1 MHAPTSRGP
10 GVTPAA
16 LNERSL
22 LMLPTA
28 LATPTYDRSALRPA
42 VVHIGVGDFHRAHQ
56 GVYFDELARRGVAD
70 WGVVGVG
77 LHSGAIGDAL
87 WSQDCL
93 YTVIESGP
101 NTYKPRVVGAMVR
114 FLHGRSQRKEVLT
127 VLSDPE
133 TRLVT
138 LTVTA
143 NAYNLDAARG
153 FAAAAPAVARELS
166 AVDRPDTVYGYLVEA
181 LRRRR
186 ADGVAP
192 FTVLSCDN
200 IPSNGAAARTMVV
213 SFAALRD
220 PDLAAWIDEHV
231 TFPSSMVDRITPRTT
246 QAVRDALGD
255 RFGVSDRCPVITE
268 PFRQWVIEDDF
279 CNGRPPLD
287 AVGAQFVE
295 DVSAHELTKKRL
307 LNASHCALGYLGVL
321 AGYTTMSEVMQD
333 RAFVAFFDG
342 MIDEVAPL
350 LPPADGMELGD
361 YKAAL
366 IERFSNPTISDQ
378 LSRLCRRGSTKMPA
392 CVLPSITDAIAHRR
406 PHPLMTLAVAG
417 WIRFLRG
424 VDYTGHRIELNDE
437 RGSELT
443 PLAVRAR
450 TDLAALLADT
460 AVFGALGDDA
470 RFVRDLQAALDALLA
485 GPREAIE
492 RYVSAEVAAR

>member
-1 MHAPTSRGP
+1 
-10 GVTPAA
+10 
-16 LNERSL
+16 
-22 LMLPTA
+22 
-28 LATPTYDRSALRPA
+28 
-42 VVHIGVGDFHRAHQ
+42 
-56 GVYFDELARRGVAD
+56 
-70 WGVVGVG
+70 
-77 LHSGAIGDAL
+77 
-87 WSQDCL
+87 
-93 YTVIESGP
+93 
-101 NTYKPRVVGAMVR
+101 
-114 FLHGRSQRKEVLT
+114 
-127 VLSDPE
+127 
-133 TRLVT
+133 
-138 LTVTA
+138 
-143 NAYNLDAARG
+143 
-153 FAAAAPAVARELS
+153 
-166 AVDRPDTVYGYLVEA
+166 
-181 LRRRR
+181 
-186 ADGVAP
+186 
-192 FTVLSCDN
+192 
-200 IPSNGAAARTMVV
+200 
-213 SFAALRD
+213 
-220 PDLAAWIDEHV
+220 
-231 TFPSSMVDRITPRTT
+231 
-246 QAVRDALGD
+246 
-255 RFGVSDRCPVITE
+255 VITE